1 MKVGPSLA
9 PTELTATAV
18 GDNRIDLS
26 WTAPTDDVIFDIT
39 GYRIESSADGST
51 GWTDL
56 VTDTRMTATTHSHT
70 GLMPNTTRYYRVS
83 AINGEG
89 TSEPSDTANA
99 TTDYPEVTVQFD
111 GGPYTVAERGT
122 RTVTVVLSG
131 DPFRTTVIP
140 LMATGQ
146 NGAQSGDYTIP
157 PA

>member
-1 MKVGPSLA
+1 MADTGPDRHHLT
-9 PTELTATAV
+9 PTPASCPIPPV
-18 GDNRIDLS
+18 
-26 WTAPTDDVIFDIT
+26 
-39 GYRIESSADGST
+39 
-51 GWTDL
+51 
-56 VTDTRMTATTHSHT
+56 
-70 GLMPNTTRYYRVS
+70 YYRVS

-111 GGPYTVAERGT
+111 GGPYTVAEGGT
-122 RTVTVVLSG
+122 QTVTVVLSG

-157 PA
+157 PSVTFSTGADVRSRSTSWRRRTPWTTTMRA